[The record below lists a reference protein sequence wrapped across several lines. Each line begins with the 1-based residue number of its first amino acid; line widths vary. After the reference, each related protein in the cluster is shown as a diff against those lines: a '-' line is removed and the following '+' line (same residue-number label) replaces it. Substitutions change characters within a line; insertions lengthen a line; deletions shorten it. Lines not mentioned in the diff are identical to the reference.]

1 MRWAADQPKFMLLG
15 KLGTPSG
22 SANLRWEQWGEHFV
36 IRLWGPMG
44 QATTLIT
51 GDVRRVVLE
60 RADGGARRVGDPS
73 VILNEELG
81 WEIPIGALS
90 YWVRGVPAPGVEPTN
105 NLAEQA
111 IRFVVIDRHITQG
124 TRSEKGQR
132 WSERIGS
139 VIASGAQQGRSVWEY
154 LCGVVESSFQG
165 ETSPSLLVEG

>member
-105 NLAEQA
+105 LDLVDGRAQSFDQSGWHIA
-111 IRFVVIDRHITQG
+111 IPSYTGVARHSLPAKLTAALGDHRVTLLIREWHLG
-124 TRSEKGQR
+124 DVPDK
-132 WSERIGS
+132 
-139 VIASGAQQGRSVWEY
+139 
-154 LCGVVESSFQG
+154 
-165 ETSPSLLVEG
+165 SP